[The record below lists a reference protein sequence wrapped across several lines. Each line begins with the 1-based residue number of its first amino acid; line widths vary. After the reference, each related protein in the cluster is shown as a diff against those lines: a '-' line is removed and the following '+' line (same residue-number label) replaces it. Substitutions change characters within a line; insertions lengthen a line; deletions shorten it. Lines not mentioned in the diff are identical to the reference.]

1 MADLEWKEFAPS
13 VFDEARRSDRPVLIV
28 LTKHWCPHSKAL
40 VEVSFANPEVVRA
53 CQGDWIPVR
62 VDAERRPDVN
72 ERYGTGAWPSI
83 AYVTPDGELLAQ
95 DRFLEADELAD
106 RLRRVARYFRENKER
121 IRAGIES
128 LWAQRDS
135 REQLRRQ
142 RAGRLNRQ
150 IVEDVVAAIYEKFD
164 HRYGGWGE
172 GVKFPLPEAID
183 FALVMASKRDEDQ
196 MREVVTLTL
205 DRMMEGA
212 IHDHVDGGFFR
223 YSKTPDWRTPE
234 FEKLLDANAMRLR
247 NYLEAW
253 QVFGKQE
260 YRAVAQGI
268 VNWMLEFMLDKETGA
283 FFANQAADPE
293 YYVLGAA
300 GRKSRRP
307 PRVDRTIFA
316 NANAMAVSAL
326 LKASVVL
333 EDPRLRVQAMAT
345 LRFLL
350 DHCFDE
356 RDGVF
361 HYWDGTYH
369 LPGMLSDQA
378 YLIRALID
386 ASQHSGDA
394 DLLLPAERIAEQVIA
409 RQKAP
414 GGGFFDILHDQ
425 RQLGSMKRRNRSILE
440 NSVMAEALLR
450 LSLLSRRPEF
460 HDEAV
465 ATLEAF
471 VGDYKE
477 YGYYVAGY
485 GRAVDLIFYQ
495 PIVITIVGDRDSS
508 DADALRRA
516 ALAPYVPS
524 RIVQMLDPAYDPI
537 LIGRS
542 GYDVEERPVAHIA
555 LGHEERALAR
565 NPDELTRS
573 MMEIERGRR

>member
-1 MADLEWKEFAPS
+1 MTELEWREFTPS
-13 VFDEARRSDRPVLIV
+13 VFDEARKRGLLVVFV

-40 VEVSFANPEVVRA
+40 LEISFRAPEVVRA
-53 CQGDWIPVR
+53 VNDGWIAVQ

-72 ERYGTGAWPSI
+72 ERYGTGSWPSI
-83 AYVTPDGELLAQ
+83 AYLTPDGDLLAQ
-95 DRFLEADELAD
+95 DRFLDGPTLAE
-106 RLRRVARYFRENKER
+106 RLQKVARYFRDNRDTIK
-121 IRAGIES
+121 AGIAS
-128 LWAQRDS
+128 LWSQRTS
-135 REQLRRQ
+135 QEEGRSNH
-142 RAGRLNRQ
+142 AGRLNRQ
-150 IVEDVVAAIYEKFD
+150 IVEDVVQAIYEKFD
-164 HRYGGWGE
+164 HRFGGWGE
-172 GVKFPLPEAID
+172 RSKFPLPEAID
-183 FALVMASKRDEDQ
+183 FALVMVAKRNDAN

-212 IHDHVDGGFFR
+212 IHDHIDGGFFR

-234 FEKLLDANAMRLR
+234 HEKLLDANAMRLR
-247 NYLEAW
+247 NYLEAF
-253 QVFGKQE
+253 QLFGHVE
-260 YRAVAQGI
+260 YRRVAQGI
-268 VNWMLEFMLDKETGA
+268 VDWMLRFMLDPDTGA
-283 FFANQAADPE
+283 FFGNQAADPE
-293 YYVLGAA
+293 YYALKAEL
-300 GRKSRRP
+300 RRTREA
-307 PRVDRTIFA
+307 PRVDQTIYT

-333 EDPRLRVQAMAT
+333 DDPSLRDCAMRT
-345 LRFLL
+345 LGFLL
-350 DHCFDE
+350 ENLFDE

-394 DLLLPAERIAEQVIA
+394 DLLLPAERIAEQAIE
-409 RQKAP
+409 RQRAP
-414 GGGFFDILHDQ
+414 GGGFWDILHDQ
-425 RQLGSMKRRNRSILE
+425 RQPGSMRRRNRSILE

-450 LSLLSRRPEF
+450 LSLLSRRHEF

-495 PIVITIVGDRDSS
+495 PIAITIVGDRDSAA
-508 DADALRRA
+508 ADALRRA
-516 ALAPYVPS
+516 ALAAYVPS
-524 RIVQMLDPAYDPI
+524 RIVQMLDPAHDPI

-542 GYDVEERPVAHIA
+542 GFQVEPQPVAYVA
-555 LGHEERALAR
+555 MGSEVRCTARDPESLAR
-565 NPDELTRS
+565 AITEVES
-573 MMEIERGRR
+573 SRR